1 MIAIEG
7 GYGGS
12 VGVGGSVVKHVI
24 VEEIANNLYTARSK
38 GPIGKH

>member
-1 MIAIEG
+1 MEG

-24 VEEIANNLYTARSK
+24 EKKVLIKYYY
-38 GPIGKH
+38 

>member
-1 MIAIEG
+1 MIAMEG

-24 VEEIANNLYTARSK
+24 AQLSSK
-38 GPIGKH
+38 LLTLFYY